1 MACRSTPDAIR
12 HCSVQLVA
20 TQDVAGC
27 ADKCTP
33 DDVGG
38 AELFKP
44 THPWRQQKH
53 EYIRS
58 QVRKEQAKHGVM
70 VDFGS
75 AAVRVGVAIVAQRV
89 QEERLCGSQRHLE
102 HYANATDMA
111 RWVAREGARWER
123 WARRR
128 RGVAAGEL

>member
-1 MACRSTPDAIR
+1 MA
-12 HCSVQLVA
+12 Q
-20 TQDVAGC
+20 G
-27 ADKCTP
+27 
-33 DDVGG
+33 
-38 AELFKP
+38 
-44 THPWRQQKH
+44 H
-53 EYIRS
+53 EYIGTPL
-58 QVRKEQAKHGVM
+58 VRQQAKHGVM

-111 RWVAREGARWER
+111 RWVKREGARWEK

-128 RGVAAGEL
+128 GWPGEL